1 MKTIL
6 VTGGCGYIGSHIC
19 VELLKSNYKVIIVDN
34 LCNNICLV
42 KDIEELTLTNT
53 ELYSYVVDLN
63 DYREL
68 CIIFNE
74 HKVDVVIHLAAYKSV
89 PQSIDAPI
97 LYYENNISNG
107 INLLK
112 VMDLYD
118 CNNLI
123 FSSSCTV
130 YGTPE
135 ASDSISEETPLP
147 TTQNTPYAF
156 TKYTFENI
164 LQDLCKHSNK
174 WKVMSLRYFNPI
186 STYKHTGKLMDP
198 LKNPGVIPV
207 MLNSFYK
214 DIPFKVYGN
223 SWNTLDGTC
232 VRDYIHVIDV
242 ATAHIKSIDK
252 LIAGY
257 NFVNIGTGKGTSI
270 FELIDTFNI
279 VFKFSL
285 RYEIDPKRKCD
296 IGSIYASNTKAN
308 EILQWTPQ
316 YNIFDMFTH
325 LAAATQH
332 F

>member
-19 VELLKSNYKVIIVDN
+19 VELLKENYKVIIVDN
-34 LCNNICLV
+34 LSNNVCLV
-42 KDIEELTLTNT
+42 KDIEELTVGNN
-53 ELYSYVVDLN
+53 EIYSYIVDLN

-68 CIIFNE
+68 CNIFHE
-74 HKVDVVIHLAAYKSV
+74 HRVDVVIHLAAYKSV
-89 PQSIDAPI
+89 PQSIDTPI

-112 VMDLYD
+112 VMDLYN
-118 CNNLI
+118 CHNLI

-135 ASDSISEETPLP
+135 SSGAISEETPTP
-147 TTQNTPYAF
+147 TTQNTPYGF

-164 LQDLCKHSNK
+164 LQDLCKNVNK
-174 WKVMSLRYFNPI
+174 WNVMSLRYFNPI
-186 STYKHTGKLMDP
+186 STYEHTDKLMDP
-198 LKNPGVIPV
+198 LKNPGVVPV

-223 SWNTLDGTC
+223 SWNTPDGTC
-232 VRDYIHVIDV
+232 IRDYIHVIDV

-252 LIAGY
+252 LSTGY
-257 NFVNIGTGKGTSI
+257 NFINIGTGKGTSI
-270 FELIDTFNI
+270 FELIDAFNI
-279 VFKFSL
+279 VFKVPL
-285 RYEIDPKRKCD
+285 RYEIYPKRKGD
-296 IGSIYASNTKAN
+296 IEAIYASNTKAM
-308 EILQWTPQ
+308 EFLQWTPQ
-316 YNIFDMFTH
+316 YNVVDMFTH
-325 LAAATQH
+325 LAAATQK